1 MKIMTMSDLYIDQLQ
16 DIHSCERQLIKA
28 MPKMAKAASH
38 PQLREAFNKHLVET
52 KGQLERLNTILE
64 SFGKAAG
71 RKVCKAAVGL
81 IEEGSEIVDADADEE
96 VRDAGLICAAQ
107 KIEHYEI
114 ATYGCLRTYAQLLG
128 RTADVRL
135 LEKTLAEEKKAD
147 DSLTALATGL
157 INAEAL
163 S

>member
-1 MKIMTMSDLYIDQLQ
+1 MKIMTMSDLYVDQIQ
-16 DIHSCERQLIKA
+16 DIHSCERQLIKTL
-28 MPKMAKAASH
+28 PKMAKAASH
-38 PQLREAFNKHLVET
+38 PQLRDAINKHLVET

-64 SFGKAAG
+64 SLGKTAG
-71 RKVCKAAVGL
+71 RKVCRAAVGL
-81 IEEGSEIVDADADEE
+81 IEEGSEIVDAEADEE

-135 LEKTLAEEKKAD
+135 LEKTLSEEKKAD
-147 DSLTALATGL
+147 DSLTTLATGL

>member
-1 MKIMTMSDLYIDQLQ
+1 MKIMTMSDLYVDQIQ
-16 DIHSCERQLIKA
+16 DIHSCERQLIKTL
-28 MPKMAKAASH
+28 PKMAKAASH
-38 PQLREAFNKHLVET
+38 PQLRDAINKHLVET

-64 SFGKAAG
+64 SLGKTAG
-71 RKVCKAAVGL
+71 RKVCRAAVGL
-81 IEEGSEIVDADADEE
+81 IEEGSEIVDAEADEE

-107 KIEHYEI
+107 KVEHYEI

-128 RTADVRL
+128 RAADVRL
-135 LEKTLAEEKKAD
+135 LEKTLSEEKKAD
-147 DSLTALATGL
+147 DSLTTLATGL